1 MGITNSAL
9 EAIALAAKGDKAA
22 AVAAVR
28 KVRDHALALRE
39 TARDA
44 LTEATKKCREKETEV
59 AQLRLQVGNC
69 FCDVEYLCLGTFF
82 GVVFVLSWMW

>member
-1 MGITNSAL
+1 MGIANAAL
-9 EAIALAAKGDKAA
+9 EAIAHSTKGDKAA

-44 LTEATKKCREKETEV
+44 LTAATSKRVEKEAEV
-59 AQLRLQVGNC
+59 AQLRKQVRTALEK
-69 FCDVEYLCLGTFF
+69 DLYDDWLGT
-82 GVVFVLSWMW
+82 